1 MLGLGDV
8 SQGGLGSFS
17 LANMVIAHLQEEE
30 KVCLAHFHPTVEE
43 STWKLACNSDVMVNA
58 TRSGMTWMG

>member
-1 MLGLGDV
+1 MLWQGIVLTLCLLCVKVLGLGDV

-30 KVCLAHFHPTVEE
+30 KVLLPHHTLQEG
-43 STWKLACNSDVMVNA
+43 KLAS
-58 TRSGMTWMG
+58 WY